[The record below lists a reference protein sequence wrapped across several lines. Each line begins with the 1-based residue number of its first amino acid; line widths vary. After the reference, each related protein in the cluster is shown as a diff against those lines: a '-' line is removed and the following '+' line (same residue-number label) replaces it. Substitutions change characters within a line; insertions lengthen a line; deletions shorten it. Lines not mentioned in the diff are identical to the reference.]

1 MDVATGMDIFVLI
14 FQGIKPS
21 SEYEEPSLQDLL
33 NSCLIGQNID
43 LVSGASEDNIHVY
56 KPGTPKKVNNVFLFY
71 SKFAKYRNYKY
82 YKIHL
87 TFNGPN

>member
-1 MDVATGMDIFVLI
+1 MLI

-56 KPGTPKKVNNVFLFY
+56 KPGTPKKVNNMFQFY
-71 SKFAKYRNYKY
+71 SEFAKYKDYKY
-82 YKIHL
+82 YEIHL
-87 TFNGPN
+87 TFYSMNLAYH